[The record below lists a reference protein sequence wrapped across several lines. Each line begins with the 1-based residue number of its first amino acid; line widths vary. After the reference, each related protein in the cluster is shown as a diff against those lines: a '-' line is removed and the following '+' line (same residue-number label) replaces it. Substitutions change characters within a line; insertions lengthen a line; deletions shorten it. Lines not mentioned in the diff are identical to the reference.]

1 MIFKKDTALD
11 YLLCFML
18 IMNMETIY
26 FKRNDM
32 FSALFEVML
41 CIVLCI
47 YIAFSPSNI
56 ALSSLYYSKV
66 SSVAGLYLIILLIT
80 YYHGGENSILAN
92 MLQKIVIF
100 VIMVPLA
107 LLLIKK
113 KTFRYIKEVLLVRY
127 VNLFFVLSLLGF
139 IFWALSSI
147 GMTLPSITV
156 PYSWGGNKT
165 ASGIFGLTFNI
176 YLSDQS
182 FSQGLYRFTFL
193 LVEGPIAISYFAL
206 MAVIEMSCNVKPRLY
221 VVLFFALCVF
231 CTFTGFGMILV
242 APIVALGLL
251 TSQSVQLF
259 KKSSYISHFSYFT
272 IILGLVIVV
281 PLVSLGLLSKKENT
295 SSTELHVAD
304 FVGGYRA
311 FKENP
316 LLGYGIGNYTP
327 LHEYADN
334 GLAGT
339 SSAFMMGLVQGGLI
353 FVFSI
358 ILPII
363 ISIVVML
370 YYRQYRLA
378 ILPVFALVFYANGLS
393 DNSPIFAVIMALCIY
408 YTLFLNH
415 VQYSRLKM
423 INE

>member
-1 MIFKKDTALD
+1 MRMVLKKDTVLD
-11 YLLCFML
+11 YLLCFVL

-32 FSALFEVML
+32 FSALFEVTL
-41 CIVLCI
+41 CIALCI
-47 YIAFSPSNI
+47 YISFSPSNTV
-56 ALSSLYYSKV
+56 LSGLYYAKV

-80 YYHGGENSILAN
+80 YYHGGEGSILSN
-92 MLQKIVIF
+92 MLQKVAIF
-100 VIMVPLA
+100 VIIVPLV

-113 KTFRYIKEVLLVRY
+113 KTFRYVKEVLLVRY
-127 VNLFFVLSLLGF
+127 VNLFFALSLLGF
-139 IFWALSSI
+139 IFWTLSSI
-147 GMTLPSITV
+147 GVALPSITV

-182 FSQGLYRFTFL
+182 FSQGFYRFTFM

-231 CTFTGFGMILV
+231 CTFTGFGMILM

-259 KKSSYISHFSYFT
+259 KKSSYISHFLYFV
-272 IILGLVIVV
+272 IILGLIIIA
-281 PLVSLGLLSKKENT
+281 PLVSLNLLSKKENT

-316 LLGYGIGNYTP
+316 LLGYGIGNYAP

-339 SSAFMMGLVQGGLI
+339 SSAFMMGLVQGGVI
-353 FVFSI
+353 FVLSI

-363 ISIVVML
+363 VSIVAML
-370 YYRQYRLA
+370 YYKQYRLA
-378 ILPVFALVFYANGLS
+378 ILPVFAFVFYMNGLS
-393 DNSPIFAVIMALCIY
+393 DNSPIFALIIALCIY
-408 YTLFLNH
+408 YAIFLNRA
-415 VQYSRLKM
+415 QYDRLE
-423 INE
+423 ND